1 MARQSKL
8 TVFAHL
14 DEEFVPAGNLTLIEE
29 NTDVIASE
37 FAYGLLYLDRPNAI
51 EVDPVSLSISHKQSI
66 KKKKILPSS
75 GLRMFGGIRDAAPDA
90 WGRRVIEAK
99 LKVPVN
105 SLPESTYLLEAGSNR
120 IGALDVR
127 PNINAPTRY
136 SRQSVTDL
144 QYLMEAAE
152 RIEEGAAIPAKLEA
166 IFDAGSA
173 LGGARPKAT
182 VRDDDGVLWLAKFQ
196 STNEKI
202 NVPEI
207 EAATLKLAALCG
219 MSVPETKVIRT
230 ADRSAMLIRRFDRYW
245 DKAGMP
251 APDIETALHS
261 HPGDHLTEK
270 QLHFVSGLTMLA
282 CDETAARE
290 KSYADLAAAVR
301 RYCHT
306 EVIRENNRELFARMV
321 YNIFVSNDDDH
332 PRNHGFLWDP
342 SLRGWRLSPLYDV
355 MPRPT
360 VATERFLFLG
370 VGQAGRLATIDNAM
384 SARKMFSIS
393 EGDAAA
399 IIANIWEKM
408 REWQV
413 YFEEFGTSSRSI
425 EQAAN
430 AFRHIDD
437 ISTAKLRAIL
447 P

>member
-1 MARQSKL
+1 MAQQNKL

-14 DEEFVPAGNLTLIEE
+14 DDEFVPAGNLTLIEE
-29 NTDVIASE
+29 NTAVIASE

-51 EVDPVSLSISHKQSI
+51 EVDPVSLSVADKHVI
-66 KKKKILPSS
+66 KKKKILPSG
-75 GLRMFGGIRDAAPDA
+75 GLKMFGGIRDAAPDA

-120 IGALDVR
+120 IGALDIR
-127 PNINAPTRY
+127 PNIHAPARH
-136 SRQSVTDL
+136 SRQSITDL

-166 IFDAGSA
+166 IFDVGSA

-182 VRDDDGVLWLAKFQ
+182 VRDDDDVLWLAKFQ
-196 STNEKI
+196 STNEKL

-207 EAATLKLAALCG
+207 EAATLRLAAQCG
-219 MSVPETKVIRT
+219 MSVPETKVIRIG
-230 ADRSAMLIRRFDRYW
+230 DRSAMLIRRFDRYW
-245 DKAGMP
+245 CKAGVP

-261 HPGDHLTEK
+261 HPGDHLIEK
-270 QLHFVSGLTMLA
+270 HLHFVSGLTMLA

-290 KSYADLAAAVR
+290 KSYADLAAAIR

-306 EVIRENNRELFARMV
+306 SVIRENNSELFARMV

-342 SLRGWRLSPLYDV
+342 ALRGWRLSPLYDV

-384 SARKMFSIS
+384 SARKMFSLS
-393 EGDAAA
+393 EDDAAS
-399 IIANIWEKM
+399 IIARIWEKV
-408 REWQV
+408 REWRV
-413 YFEEFGTSSRSI
+413 YFEEFGTSPRSI
-425 EQAAN
+425 EQAAS

-437 ISTAKLRAIL
+437 ISTAKLRASL